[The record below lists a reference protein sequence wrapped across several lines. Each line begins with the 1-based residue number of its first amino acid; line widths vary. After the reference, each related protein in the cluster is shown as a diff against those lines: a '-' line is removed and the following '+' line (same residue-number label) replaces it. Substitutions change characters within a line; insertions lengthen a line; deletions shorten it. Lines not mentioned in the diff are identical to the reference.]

1 MIKDTSSKNY
11 AVDVLTSK
19 GRVAVDFWA
28 EWCGP
33 CKQVA
38 PILEAL
44 AEDFPEQITIYKV
57 NADDNSGLTAELK
70 ISSIP
75 TIIVYEDGKETKRIT
90 GAKPRG
96 ILMDEFGL
104 VQFSV
109 SKKRVDIEAIEEAS
123 KQRKRLD
130 QLELSQMWAEL
141 DLLVPEEKQD

>member
-75 TIIVYEDGKETKRIT
+75 TIIVYEDGKEVKRIK

-104 VQFSV
+104 
-109 SKKRVDIEAIEEAS
+109 A
-123 KQRKRLD
+123 
-130 QLELSQMWAEL
+130 
-141 DLLVPEEKQD
+141 

>member
-1 MIKDTSSKNY
+1 MIKETSSKNF

-19 GRVAVDFWA
+19 GKVAVDFWA

-57 NADDNSGLTAELK
+57 NADDNSGLAAELK

-75 TIIVYEDGKETKRIT
+75 TIVVYEDGKETKRIT

-104 VQFSV
+104 
-109 SKKRVDIEAIEEAS
+109 A
-123 KQRKRLD
+123 
-130 QLELSQMWAEL
+130 
-141 DLLVPEEKQD
+141 

>member
-19 GRVAVDFWA
+19 GKVVVDFWA
-28 EWCGP
+28 PWCGP
-33 CKQVA
+33 CKMVA

-57 NADDNSGLTAELK
+57 NADDNSGLAAELK

-75 TIIVYEDGKETKRIT
+75 TIIIYEDGKETKRIT

-104 VQFSV
+104 
-109 SKKRVDIEAIEEAS
+109 I
-123 KQRKRLD
+123 
-130 QLELSQMWAEL
+130 
-141 DLLVPEEKQD
+141 

>member
-1 MIKDTSSKNY
+1 MIKDSSSAQFAN
-11 AVDVLTSK
+11 DVLLSK
-19 GRVAVDFWA
+19 GKVAVDFWA
-28 EWCGP
+28 DWCGP
-33 CKQVA
+33 CKMVA

-57 NADDNSGLTAELK
+57 NADDNSGLAAELK

-104 VQFSV
+104 V
-109 SKKRVDIEAIEEAS
+109 
-123 KQRKRLD
+123 
-130 QLELSQMWAEL
+130 
-141 DLLVPEEKQD
+141 

>member
-19 GRVAVDFWA
+19 GKVVVDFWA
-28 EWCGP
+28 PWCGP
-33 CKQVA
+33 CKMVA

-57 NADDNSGLTAELK
+57 NADDNSGLAAELK

-75 TIIVYEDGKETKRIT
+75 TIIIYEDGKETKRIT

-104 VQFSV
+104 V
-109 SKKRVDIEAIEEAS
+109 
-123 KQRKRLD
+123 
-130 QLELSQMWAEL
+130 
-141 DLLVPEEKQD
+141 

>member
-75 TIIVYEDGKETKRIT
+75 TIIIYEDGKETKRIT

-96 ILMDEFGL
+96 ILMDE
-104 VQFSV
+104 
-109 SKKRVDIEAIEEAS
+109 
-123 KQRKRLD
+123 
-130 QLELSQMWAEL
+130 L
-141 DLLVPEEKQD
+141 DLA

>member
-1 MIKDTSSKNY
+1 LESLADILALRVLQITRLNVIAESSSKTF

-19 GRVAVDFWA
+19 GKVAVDFWA

-33 CKQVA
+33 CRMVA

-57 NADDNSGLTAELK
+57 NADENSGLTAELK

-75 TIIVYEDGKETKRIT
+75 TIIVFEDGKETKRIT

-104 VQFSV
+104 
-109 SKKRVDIEAIEEAS
+109 I
-123 KQRKRLD
+123 
-130 QLELSQMWAEL
+130 
-141 DLLVPEEKQD
+141 

>member
-1 MIKDTSSKNY
+1 MIKETSSKDF
-11 AVDVLTSK
+11 ARDVLTSK
-19 GRVAVDFWA
+19 GKVAVDFWA

-33 CKQVA
+33 CRMVA

-57 NADDNSGLTAELK
+57 NADENSGLTAELK

-75 TIIVYEDGKETKRIT
+75 TIIVFEDGKETKRVT

-104 VQFSV
+104 
-109 SKKRVDIEAIEEAS
+109 I
-123 KQRKRLD
+123 
-130 QLELSQMWAEL
+130 
-141 DLLVPEEKQD
+141 

>member
-1 MIKDTSSKNY
+1 MIKDTSSKNF

-19 GRVAVDFWA
+19 GKVAVDFWA

-75 TIIVYEDGKETKRIT
+75 TIIIYEDGKETKRIT

-104 VQFSV
+104 
-109 SKKRVDIEAIEEAS
+109 A
-123 KQRKRLD
+123 
-130 QLELSQMWAEL
+130 
-141 DLLVPEEKQD
+141 

>member
-1 MIKDTSSKNY
+1 MATFTDIISTEKP
-11 AVDVLTSK
+11 VLI
-19 GRVAVDFWA
+19 DFSA

-33 CKQVA
+33 CRMVA

-57 NADDNSGLTAELK
+57 NADENSGLTAEFK

-75 TIIVYEDGKETKRIT
+75 TIIVFEDGKETKRIT

-104 VQFSV
+104 
-109 SKKRVDIEAIEEAS
+109 I
-123 KQRKRLD
+123 
-130 QLELSQMWAEL
+130 
-141 DLLVPEEKQD
+141 

>member
-1 MIKDTSSKNY
+1 MIKETSSKNY

-19 GRVAVDFWA
+19 GKVAVDFWA
-28 EWCGP
+28 PWCGP
-33 CKQVA
+33 CKMVA

-57 NADDNSGLTAELK
+57 NADDNSGLAAELK

-75 TIIVYEDGKETKRIT
+75 TIVVYEDGKEIKRIT

-104 VQFSV
+104 V
-109 SKKRVDIEAIEEAS
+109 
-123 KQRKRLD
+123 
-130 QLELSQMWAEL
+130 
-141 DLLVPEEKQD
+141 

>member
-130 QLELSQMWAEL
+130 PLELSQMWAEL
-141 DLLVPEEKQD
+141 DLLVPEDKES